1 MANDLKQRID
11 KLVRR
16 ARSELENGNRNE
28 ALGILKKA
36 LALDPGSNAITEVML
51 EIENEMSSSKASD
64 KPEASPEYTA
74 PAAQKTAAAPN
85 PKTDS
90 DKQKRPAR
98 KTGRS
103 SSGLKS
109 VPDARPVR
117 KKAAPQTPKPS
128 SDKEGSDDSGL
139 QALLQQ
145 LDNALDEGEE
155 ARAKSLMGKVKKL
168 SPDTESLRQR
178 MARLKNLLKAKK
190 AIAKG
195 QSELKSGEPAKAV
208 RYARMAFDHN
218 PRVEG
223 LDSLLRR
230 LESLEEIDRSPTE
243 GQEWA
248 KEKEPQPGADPKA
261 ESFVQKIRE
270 KVQISSFP
278 EAAQLA
284 KEALELYPDHE
295 LIATFAEKFKKMGLL
310 EVED

>member
-1 MANDLKQRID
+1 MADDLKQRID
-11 KLVRR
+11 KLVRQ
-16 ARSELENGNRNE
+16 ARSELKKGNRNE

-51 EIENEMSSSKASD
+51 EIENEMSSPKPSEE
-64 KPEASPEYTA
+64 PEASPKSTA

-85 PKTDS
+85 PKTDT
-90 DKQKRPAR
+90 DKEKQPSR
-98 KTGRS
+98 KTRRS

-117 KKAAPQTPKPS
+117 KKAAPQAPEPS
-128 SDKEGSDDSGL
+128 SDKASDDSEL

-145 LDNALDEGEE
+145 VDNALDEGEE
-155 ARAKSLMGKVKKL
+155 ARAKSLMGKAKKL
-168 SPDTESLRQR
+168 SPDKSLLRER

-208 RYARMAFDHN
+208 RYARMAFDLN

-248 KEKEPQPGADPKA
+248 KDKEPQPGADPEA

-295 LIATFAEKFKKMGLL
+295 LIVTFAEKFKKMGLI